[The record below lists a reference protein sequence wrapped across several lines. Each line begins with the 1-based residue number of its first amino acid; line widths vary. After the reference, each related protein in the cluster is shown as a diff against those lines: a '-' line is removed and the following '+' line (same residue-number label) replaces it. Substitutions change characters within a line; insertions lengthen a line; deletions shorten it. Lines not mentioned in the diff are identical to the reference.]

1 VNSDVIA
8 IPRSGRPEHVQ
19 ENRDVLD
26 LRLTEDDLA
35 RLNRAFLPPTEPR
48 PLEMIQRI
56 DLKKG
61 QLP

>member
-8 IPRSGRPEHVQ
+8 IPRSSRPEHVQ
-19 ENRDVLD
+19 ENRDLLD

-56 DLKKG
+56 DLKEG